1 MISGDDLV
9 GVGHTVPLNWNKDCA
24 DLPNTIGE
32 VLINAIECSDKKAPI
47 NVLAALAFMVSD
59 HYRGIG
65 FGGEIL
71 TVMKRLAM
79 VNDLESRIIPVR
91 PFGKRDYPLMPFS
104 KYINWQRTD
113 GSPFD
118 PWLGV
123 HWKMG
128 ALILK
133 TAPKLFTVEGTI
145 KEWENWANMHFAD
158 SGEYIVDDA
167 LKPVLIDCKNNYGLY
182 EDPRIW
188 MLHTCI

>member
-1 MISGDDLV
+1 M
-9 GVGHTVPLNWNKDCA
+9 
-24 DLPNTIGE
+24 
-32 VLINAIECSDKKAPI
+32 
-47 NVLAALAFMVSD
+47 
-59 HYRGIG
+59 GIG
-65 FGGEIL
+65 GGMDFIL
-71 TVMKRLAM
+71 KGFIAGVLGTLVM
-79 VNDLESRIIPVR
+79 VIDLESLIIPVR

-118 PWLGV
+118 PWLRV

-133 TAPKLFTVEGTI
+133 TAPKLLTVEGTI

-182 EDPRIW
+182 EDPRLW